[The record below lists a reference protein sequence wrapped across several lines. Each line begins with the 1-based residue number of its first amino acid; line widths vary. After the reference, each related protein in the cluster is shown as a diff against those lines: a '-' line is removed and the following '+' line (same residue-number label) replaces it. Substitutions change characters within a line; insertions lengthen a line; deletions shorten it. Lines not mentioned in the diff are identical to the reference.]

1 MLCRFSCKIDVNHP
15 FDKFGEGTDFGN
27 GCTKLSKEVQASRA
41 GAVMI
46 GHKAVPHGTLE
57 GMYVKGH
64 VS

>member
-15 FDKFGEGTDFGN
+15 FDKFGEGTNFGN

-46 GHKAVPHGTLE
+46 GHKAVPH
-57 GMYVKGH
+57 
-64 VS
+64 